1 MVFLFWVYYRFLMEL
16 VERHG
21 QQRWSLIA
29 TYLTGRIG
37 KQCRERWHN
46 HLRPD
51 IKVCTMHTKLK
62 STCLKT
68 KREREREGSACKSCK
83 NSILPTGLQ
92 KTQMQMMMMI
102 VVCSGMVGIW
112 RKKRRLCLR
121 ITNLGIDG
129 LTLPSSFRVALKTQ
143 SRITGMPR

>member
-1 MVFLFWVYYRFLMEL
+1 MEL

-51 IKVCTMHTKLK
+51 IKVCTMHTKLE

-68 KREREREGSACKSCK
+68 KREREREREFSLQELQELNPPHWTPKDPSA
-83 NSILPTGLQ
+83 NDDNPHGETLMHMT
-92 KTQMQMMMMI
+92 MI
-102 VVCSGMVGIW
+102 
-112 RKKRRLCLR
+112 
-121 ITNLGIDG
+121 
-129 LTLPSSFRVALKTQ
+129 
-143 SRITGMPR
+143 